1 MTYCTYSE
9 TKRIIS
15 QCKIYLTSIQK
26 TLTLLNLKSKYIY
39 ELKISFLK
47 CDVKIIDK
55 LNILMD
61 GNMDCDSF
69 PDYTIAYVSAMYQ
82 GLKEPIVDLK

>member
-1 MTYCTYSE
+1 M
-9 TKRIIS
+9 
-15 QCKIYLTSIQK
+15 
-26 TLTLLNLKSKYIY
+26 
-39 ELKISFLK
+39 K

>member
-1 MTYCTYSE
+1 M
-9 TKRIIS
+9 
-15 QCKIYLTSIQK
+15 
-26 TLTLLNLKSKYIY
+26 
-39 ELKISFLK
+39 K

-61 GNMDCDSF
+61 GNMNGASF
-69 PDYTIAYVSAMYQ
+69 SDYTIAYVSAMYQ